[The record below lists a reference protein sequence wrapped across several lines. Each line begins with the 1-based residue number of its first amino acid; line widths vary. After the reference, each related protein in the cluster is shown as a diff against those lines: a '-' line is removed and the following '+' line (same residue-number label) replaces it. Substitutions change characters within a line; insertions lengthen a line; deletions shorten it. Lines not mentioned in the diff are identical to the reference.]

1 MEAGVKKGGEGRE
14 GVDTVD
20 VKAKREEVDEEE
32 SLGGEEGGGF
42 LRIEEEREEGW
53 RWLVF

>member
-1 MEAGVKKGGEGRE
+1 VR
-14 GVDTVD
+14 TTPSP
-20 VKAKREEVDEEE
+20 AKREEIDKED

>member
-32 SLGGEEGGGF
+32 SLGGEERGGF
-42 LRIEEEREEGW
+42 LRMEEEGEEGS